1 MKPFI
6 PALLTA
12 LFLNGCTEAVYE
24 SVIAPNL
31 DLQLERAGYSSED
44 RKSVER
50 IGKSVVKSMED
61 ITPEQEYY
69 IGRTIAARLLTR
81 YRPYDDPAA
90 YAYLNK
96 IGMLLS
102 YRSDLPNTY
111 GGYHFQIL
119 DSDEI
124 NAFAAPGGF
133 IFVTRGMLR
142 CADSED
148 AVAAILAHE
157 IAHVTHRHGLAAIK
171 SSRWT
176 KVGTLLGVEAAKRYT
191 SEEIATLVSVF
202 EESIDDVINTLVVS
216 GYSRE
221 QEREADRGAVTILT
235 RLGYDPGAL
244 EGMLQQMKRRLKPG
258 GHDFARTHPD
268 PQERID
274 DVRPV
279 ITRRNAIPAA
289 RQNRYIRLISGI

>member
-1 MKPFI
+1 MKK
-6 PALLTA
+6 LLTA
-12 LFLNGCTEAVYE
+12 LIIALLFTGCTETVYN

-31 DLQLERAGYSSED
+31 DLQLQKAGYSAED
-44 RKSVER
+44 RKAVQR
-50 IGKSVVKSMED
+50 IGSSVIKSMED

-69 IGRTIAARLLTR
+69 IGRTIAANLLTR
-81 YRPYDDPAA
+81 YRPYNDKAA
-90 YAYLNK
+90 HAYLTK
-96 IGMLLS
+96 IGDLLA
-102 YRSDLPNTY
+102 YKSDLPETY
-111 GGYHFQIL
+111 GGYHFMIL

-157 IAHVTHRHGLAAIK
+157 IAHVTHRHGLRAIK
-171 SSRWT
+171 SSRWS

-191 SEEIATLVSVF
+191 SKELASLVSVF
-202 EESIDDVINTLVVS
+202 EESIDDVLSTLIVN

-221 QEREADRGAVTILT
+221 YEREADRSAVILLG
-235 RLGYDPGAL
+235 RLGYNQAAL
-244 EGMLQQMKRRLKPG
+244 VDMLHRMKQRLRPD

-268 PQERID
+268 PDDRIQT
-274 DVRPV
+274 VRGMTPQPAPV
-279 ITRRNAIPAA
+279 PAQ
-289 RQNRYIRLISGI
+289 RQQRYQQTLAKI